1 MAPEPVFLDS
11 PAAFRAWLAEHH
23 ATASEL
29 LVGFRKVRRGVEPPL
44 RVSDA
49 VEQALCFGWIDGQ
62 LVPLDDERYAVR
74 FSPRQARSTWS
85 RVNVRRFEALLA
97 AGLVEP
103 AGLAAWERRDDART
117 GVYSFERE
125 EPATLTAEQ
134 EARFRANE
142 AAWAFFQ
149 SQPPGYRRTA
159 LHVVTSAKREA
170 TRERRL
176 EQLIADSAAGRRLAQ
191 LAPRPRRGPG

>member
-23 ATASEL
+23 ATAAEL
-29 LVGFRKVRRGVEPPL
+29 LVGFLKVRRGVEPPL
-44 RVSDA
+44 RTAEA

-62 LVPLDDERYAVR
+62 LHPIDDERYAVR
-74 FSPRQARSTWS
+74 FSPRQARSAWS

-103 AGLAAWERRDDART
+103 AGLAAWDRRDDART
-117 GVYSFERE
+117 GIYSFEQA
-125 EPATLTAEQ
+125 EPATLTAAQ

-159 LHVVTSAKREA
+159 LHVVTSAKREE

-176 EQLIADSAAGRRLAQ
+176 DRLIADSAAGRRLAQ
-191 LAPRPRRGPG
+191 LAPRGRGRG